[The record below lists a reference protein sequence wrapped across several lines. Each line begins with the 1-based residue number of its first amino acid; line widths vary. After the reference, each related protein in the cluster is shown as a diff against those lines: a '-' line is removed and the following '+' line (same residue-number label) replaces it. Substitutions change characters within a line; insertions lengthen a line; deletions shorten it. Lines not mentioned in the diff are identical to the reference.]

1 MEKFY
6 KDDMNSSNIILN
18 RVFNSISSYAS
29 DVNLDG
35 NNYNLNNNS
44 FKMYKNNLQKDLSN
58 SDYMISLNENDK
70 NIINNSTDK
79 IIYDSTINNND
90 IKCLTNLKNKYKKNN
105 SSNNFIQKNYTKSSL
120 ILDNYII
127 RLKNFGFPDIGEI
140 YLSSDA
146 HEQEK
151 TFNFF
156 DYLISKEANNLEQNH
171 LKEKEYE
178 GYKKQIQDLEYKI
191 LNLNQELNNNLKKNV
206 NIRKDLEDKLE
217 KQKQYY
223 EQKLSLLNKDKEYLS
238 YVNNKIYFKKKN
250 LELKL
255 YTMNKTINKFENM
268 KSNIINAVEAIDYV
282 QNNDMAK
289 MLTRVKG
296 AEKLIE
302 SLKGGY
308 NNSLKELT
316 LEVSLLK
323 NLIYEIHSEICVLLD
338 NPYDIEN
345 NVYDMAFSESIE
357 YLKKIFKNNINLLK
371 EKIENIGNKYKHEN
385 IY

>member
-178 GYKKQIQDLEYKI
+178 GYKNQIQDLEYKI